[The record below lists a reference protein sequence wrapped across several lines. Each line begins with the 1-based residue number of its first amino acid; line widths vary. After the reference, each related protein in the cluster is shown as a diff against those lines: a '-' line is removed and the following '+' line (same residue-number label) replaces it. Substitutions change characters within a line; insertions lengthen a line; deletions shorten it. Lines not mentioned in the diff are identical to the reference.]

1 MQPKI
6 LLVDDREDNLLSMET
21 VLETDGYKI
30 VKASSG
36 REVLKILL
44 SDLDF
49 ALILM
54 DVQMPNLNGF
64 ETASLIYERERLRH
78 IPIIFITAN
87 NFGEENVFKG
97 YRAGAV
103 DYIYKPVNPDLLRV
117 KVAVFVDLYRKNHRL
132 LLQEQKLVAINRS
145 LELEINERK
154 ASEEKVTELNRMLLE
169 NIARLETANKDL
181 DLFAFMAS
189 HDLQAP
195 LRKVRMFSDRLLMNH
210 KDSLNKDGQMYL
222 ARIKEVSKRMQDLIN
237 DILRFSKI
245 SVEQETLREVDLNR
259 VITDVLSELEGPI
272 REKKAELIIDQLPV
286 LCVNELLM
294 GPLFSNLISNAI
306 KYSRKGVPP
315 VVRIR
320 CDITPP
326 HAAAPSSSSTHGGV
340 NGGNGGANGGV
351 NGGGMNGNLIA
362 KEPETRYCRI
372 YIEDNGIGFDQK
384 YAEQIFDMFR
394 RLHPSPDY
402 EGTGIGLAIC
412 KKIVEKHEGFISARG
427 KPDEG
432 ASFIVSLPFKA
443 IKDEVLS

>member
-6 LLVDDREDNLLSMET
+6 LLVDDREDNLMSMET
-21 VLETDGYKI
+21 VLEPDGYKI

-36 REVLKILL
+36 RQVLKILL
-44 SDLDF
+44 SDFDF

-64 ETASLIYERERLRH
+64 ETASLIYERDRLRH

-87 NFGEENVFKG
+87 NYGEENIFKG

-103 DYIYKPVNPDLLRV
+103 DYIYKPVNPDLLRA
-117 KVAVFVDLYRKNHRL
+117 KVSVFVDLYRKNYRL
-132 LLQEQKLVAINRS
+132 LMQEQKLVAINKN
-145 LELEINERK
+145 LEIEVIERK
-154 ASEEKVTELNRMLLE
+154 ASEEKVTELNRRLLE

-195 LRKVRMFSDRLLMNH
+195 LRKVRMFSDRLLLNH
-210 KDSLNKDGQMYL
+210 KESMNKDGQMYL
-222 ARIKEVSKRMQDLIN
+222 ERIREVSKRMQDLIN

-245 SVEQETLREVDLNR
+245 SVERESLQEVDLNE
-259 VITDVLSELEGPI
+259 VLNEVLSELEGII
-272 REKKAELIIDQLPV
+272 REKNAELIIDKLPI
-286 LCVNELLM
+286 LSVNALLM
-294 GPLFSNLISNAI
+294 GPLFSNLISNAL
-306 KYSRKGVPP
+306 KYSRKQVSPII
-315 VVRIR
+315 RIR
-320 CDITPP
+320 SE
-326 HAAAPSSSSTHGGV
+326 SSPDMGSYGLNGNRGV
-340 NGGNGGANGGV
+340 NG
-351 NGGGMNGNLIA
+351 
-362 KEPETRYCRI
+362 KEGETRYCRI
-372 YIEDNGIGFDQK
+372 HVEDNGIGFDQK

-412 KKIVEKHEGFISARG
+412 KKIVEKHEGFISALG

-432 ASFIVSLPFKA
+432 ASFIVSLPFKT
-443 IKDEVLS
+443 IKKESVS

>member
-6 LLVDDREDNLLSMET
+6 LLVDDREDNLFSMESILGT
-21 VLETDGYKI
+21 EEYRL

-36 REVLKILL
+36 RQVLKILL
-44 SDLDF
+44 SDIDF

-87 NFGEENVFKG
+87 NYGEENIFRG
-97 YRAGAV
+97 YQAGAV
-103 DYIYKPVNPDLLRV
+103 DYIYKPVNPDLLRA
-117 KVAVFVDLYRKNHRL
+117 KVAVFTDLYRKNHRL
-132 LLQEQKLVAINRS
+132 LAQEQKLVAINKN

-154 ASEEKVTELNRMLLE
+154 ASEEKVTELNHQLLE

-195 LRKVRMFSDRLLMNH
+195 LRKIRMFSDRLILNH
-210 KDSLNKDGQMYL
+210 RDSLNKDGQLYL
-222 ARIKEVSKRMQDLIN
+222 ERIQQVSKRMQDLIN

-245 SVEQETLREVDLNR
+245 AVEKESLKEVDLG
-259 VITDVLSELEGPI
+259 VVVEEVLSELDGVI
-272 REKKAELIIDQLPV
+272 REKNAEVIVDKLPV
-286 LCVNELLM
+286 LPVNPLLM
-294 GPLFSNLISNAI
+294 SPLFSNLINNAL
-306 KYSRKGVPP
+306 KYSRKQVPP
-315 VVRIR
+315 VIHIR
-320 CDITPP
+320 SD
-326 HAAAPSSSSTHGGV
+326 SSPAGLGQ
-340 NGGNGGANGGV
+340 NGR
-351 NGGGMNGNLIA
+351 
-362 KEPETRYCRI
+362 ETDTRYCRI
-372 YIEDNGIGFDQK
+372 YVEDNGIGFDQK

-394 RLHPSPDY
+394 RLHSSREY
-402 EGTGIGLAIC
+402 EGTGIGLALC

-432 ASFIVSLPFKA
+432 AIFTVSLPFSPISKEPQT
-443 IKDEVLS
+443 ISKEPQTRE